1 MPPKWG
7 NIITE
12 ILFLKIMFPL
22 CSHMHHLSWKL
33 ILFPRGKKCF
43 WVFKNICLC
52 LCRVAKCCL
61 CMKKIKHSGKQMNI
75 LNVSPFLGPSESTS
89 AQKLNKDLPK
99 LNLVICDKSMS
110 SLLLLPI
117 VIVILTQFM
126 PHLTGFWQWW
136 RRYSTTSSGSVST
149 RHVN

>member
-1 MPPKWG
+1 
-7 NIITE
+7 
-12 ILFLKIMFPL
+12 
-22 CSHMHHLSWKL
+22 
-33 ILFPRGKKCF
+33 
-43 WVFKNICLC
+43 
-52 LCRVAKCCL
+52 
-61 CMKKIKHSGKQMNI
+61 MNI

-126 PHLTGFWQWW
+126 PHLTGF
-136 RRYSTTSSGSVST
+136 
-149 RHVN
+149 